1 MGYNIIDII
10 DKGINIANIRRS
22 TLENIVKEKKDI
34 PSIEVVSKALIKGI
48 DKNIQYY
55 ENLKKE
61 VGDTEFEEID
71 FVTYD
76 KISFLIGEFT
86 KKVCVPEIKNIR
98 DYLKFTLELERD
110 VYSLL
115 VDIQGRFV
123 KSNDDIRTR
132 TYKILSDI
140 IDNKQKRIEI
150 LQKTFQ

>member
-10 DKGINIANIRRS
+10 DKGIVIANKRKSI
-22 TLENIVKEKKDI
+22 LEKVVKENTDM
-34 PSIEVVSKALIKGI
+34 SSLDVVSKALIKGI

-55 ENLKKE
+55 ETLKKE
-61 VGDTEFEEID
+61 AGDTEFEEID

-76 KISFLIGEFT
+76 KISFLISEFT
-86 KKVCVPEIKNIR
+86 KKICVPEIKNVR
-98 DYLKFTLELERD
+98 DYLRFSLELERD

-123 KSNDDIRTR
+123 KSTSDIHTK

-140 IDNKQKRIEI
+140 IDNKRKRIEI
-150 LQKTFQ
+150 LQKTLH